1 MLRRF
6 ALLVSAFLF
15 AAPAAAQGPARS
27 AAAEQRQIVV
37 VHAGRL
43 IADAARRPLG
53 PSTITIVDG
62 KIQDVFEGLTPAP
75 AGARLVDLSTKTVLP
90 GLIDTHVHLSG
101 EPGEPFW
108 REAVDPDE
116 YAAVVGVK
124 NARLTARAGFT
135 TVRDVGAPGLVGFA
149 LRRGA
154 QEGLIESPRI
164 LASGPAISIIGG
176 HGDVSGFRPEVV
188 TALQGGNTC
197 TGPEQCAA
205 RVREASRAGADL
217 IKITA
222 TGGVLS
228 QQARGLGQH
237 FTDAEMKAI
246 VETAHSLGLKVA
258 AHAHSARGVEAAA
271 RAGVDSIEH
280 GTFADAAAIRAMKAA
295 GTAFVP
301 TLMAYTGI
309 REGLARNAFTPQ
321 VADKVRMTL
330 NEVGKAARAARAA
343 GVPIVFGTDSAVYE
357 HGRNAEEFAQLV
369 SLVGMT
375 PAEAI
380 ASATTAAA
388 KLLGIENEVGRIAPG
403 YSADLIAV
411 SGDPLQD
418 IRTLEKV
425 DYVMVRGRTID

>member
-1 MLRRF
+1 MLSRI
-6 ALLVSAFLF
+6 AL
-15 AAPAAAQGPARS
+15 AASLALAADPAAA
-27 AAAEQRQIVV
+27 ETII

-43 IADAARRPLG
+43 ITDASKRPLG
-53 PSTITIVDG
+53 PSTITVVDG
-62 KIQDVFEGLTPAP
+62 RIQSVSEGHTPAP
-75 AGARLVDLSTKTVLP
+75 AGARLVDLSGKTVLP

-108 REAVDPDE
+108 RDAVDPDE
-116 YAAVVGVK
+116 WATILGVK
-124 NARLTARAGFT
+124 NARLTALAGFT
-135 TVRDVGAPGLVGFA
+135 TVRDVGSPQLVGFT
-149 LRRGA
+149 LRRA
-154 QEGLIESPRI
+154 TDEGLIEGPRI
-164 LASGPAISIIGG
+164 LSSGPSISIIGG

-188 TALQGGNTC
+188 QALQGQNTC
-197 TGPEQCAA
+197 TGPDQCAA
-205 RVREASRAGADL
+205 RVREASRLGADL

-246 VETAHSLGLKVA
+246 VDTAHGLGLKVA

-280 GTFADAAAIRAMKAA
+280 GTFADAAAIRAMKAS
-295 GTAFVP
+295 GSVLVP

-309 REGLARNAFTPQ
+309 REGLAKNAFTPQ

-343 GVPIVFGTDSAVYE
+343 GVPVVFGTDSAVYE
-357 HGRNAEEFAQLV
+357 HGRNAQEFIQLV
-369 SLVGMT
+369 ETVGMT

-380 ASATTAAA
+380 ASATTGAA
-388 KLLGIENEVGRIAPG
+388 KLIDLETEVGRIAPG

-411 SGDPLQD
+411 TGDPLQNV
-418 IRTLEKV
+418 RVLEKV
-425 DYVMVRGRTID
+425 DYVMVRGREVD